1 MTTHLVDVDKTQ
13 LILGK
18 PEGVFRNWQSRQIHR
33 TQIDDKENKNTK
45 EKAKNMSKTDLTII
59 LWVDSGCWRRI
70 SSSYFLY
77 ISCSHQLFL
86 KKCWSNPKHV
96 YRMSNKNNKRLA
108 VIFINILPNVFECDM
123 YVFTDDK
130 KIFNIIKNKK
140 ERHKT
145 TSAWFLDK
153 LSQ

>member
-1 MTTHLVDVDKTQ
+1 
-13 LILGK
+13 
-18 PEGVFRNWQSRQIHR
+18 
-33 TQIDDKENKNTK
+33 
-45 EKAKNMSKTDLTII
+45 
-59 LWVDSGCWRRI
+59 
-70 SSSYFLY
+70 
-77 ISCSHQLFL
+77 
-86 KKCWSNPKHV
+86 
-96 YRMSNKNNKRLA
+96 MSNKNNKRLA
-108 VIFINILPNVFECDM
+108 VIFISILPNVFECDM